1 MKALLIIVL
10 TNFLMIS
17 TQARTGDHVHGYELF
32 LQMHETEQQEI
43 KNQRVPNTETQEEE
57 KDNLQSES
65 NPRLQ
70 WEKQR

>member
-1 MKALLIIVL
+1 
-10 TNFLMIS
+10 
-17 TQARTGDHVHGYELF
+17 
-32 LQMHETEQQEI
+32 MHETEQQEI
-43 KNQRVPNTETQEEE
+43 KNKRVPNTETQEEE